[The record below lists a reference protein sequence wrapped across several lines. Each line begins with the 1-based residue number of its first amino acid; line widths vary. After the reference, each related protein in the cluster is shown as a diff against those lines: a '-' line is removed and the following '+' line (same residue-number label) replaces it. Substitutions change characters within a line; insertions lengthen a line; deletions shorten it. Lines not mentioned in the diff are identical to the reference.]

1 MKKKKASIGCL
12 FWIALILL
20 ILVVFLFSRTRIES
34 VMDSTGFLKFLSNR
48 ELIEN
53 PEIKRI
59 FSEEEDKVQI
69 IENSIDTSTPDPS
82 TTITPEI
89 KIDIPK
95 PEPIINEGNQGV
107 AEKNMR
113 SSTLYF
119 VNVSNENK
127 ISLQGMIRPVYYD
140 DSPLTETLKT
150 LISGLTSSEL
160 NKGLLSLI
168 PTGTEILGISVSNMT
183 ATINFN
189 EALSFNNF
197 GKEGLEAELKQIVY
211 TATEFSTVDKVQILI
226 NGQKKQFLSTEGVF
240 IGKPLT
246 RLSVQ

>member
-1 MKKKKASIGCL
+1 MKKKKSSIGCL

-20 ILVVFLFSRTRIES
+20 ILVVFLFSRSRIES
-34 VMDSTGFLKFLSNR
+34 VMETTGFLNFLSSR
-48 ELIEN
+48 EQKED
-53 PEIKRI
+53 PEIERI
-59 FSEEEDKVQI
+59 ITEEDETAITV
-69 IENSIDTSTPDPS
+69 ENSLDTNTQEPV

-89 KIDIPK
+89 KIDIP
-95 PEPIINEGNQGV
+95 ESETITDSENQSV

-119 VNVSNENK
+119 VNVSDENK
-127 ISLQGMIRPVYYD
+127 ISLQGMMRPVYYD
-140 DSPLTETLKT
+140 DSPLTETLIA

-168 PTGTEILGISVSNMT
+168 PAGTEILGISVANMT

-197 GKEGLEAELKQIVY
+197 GREGLEAELKQIVY

-226 NGQKKQFLSTEGVF
+226 NGQK
-240 IGKPLT
+240 
-246 RLSVQ
+246 